1 MKGHQAQYVVANECG
16 LSALLYGIEA
26 HESLLS
32 GFWSDIHENS
42 EGLSSATISKPKGLP
57 SHCLLRQA

>member
-1 MKGHQAQYVVANECG
+1 MKGHQAQYVVVNECG

-42 EGLSSATISKPKGLP
+42 EGLFRYQSQT
-57 SHCLLRQA
+57 